1 MEKTATKYVLQNSDG
16 EFYWKDK
23 SVSSRYGFTEDFSK
37 AYIFDSEKGAK
48 TRLYLAG
55 ENGVIRPVIIGLP
68 KELGEPVFI
77 PSVWIDEKIKKSP
90 SICTF
95 TSFDSETGEC
105 CSGVKYYDADMNEIT
120 EEEYVALR
128 QPQNYMRGSSPLHT
142 ERR

>member
-1 MEKTATKYVLQNSDG
+1 MIMEKTATKYVLQNSDG

-68 KELGEPVFI
+68 STIYI
-77 PSVWIDEKIKKSP
+77 PSVWLEEDIKKSP
-90 SICTF
+90 SEMRAASYDT
-95 TSFDSETGEC
+95 ETGEF
-105 CSGVKYYDADMNEIT
+105 SSYTKYYDGEGNEIT
-120 EEEYVALR
+120 EEEYRALVR
-128 QPQNYMRGSSPLHT
+128 QPQD
-142 ERR
+142 

>member
-68 KELGEPVFI
+68 STVHI
-77 PSVWIDEKIKKSP
+77 PSVWLEEDIKKSP
-90 SICTF
+90 SILSSA
-95 TSFDSETGEC
+95 SFDSETGEYSSC
-105 CSGVKYYDADMNEIT
+105 TKYYDADGKEIT
-120 EEEYVALR
+120 EEEYRALIR
-128 QPQNYMRGSSPLHT
+128 QSQD
-142 ERR
+142 